1 MLKCYFYFMCIKL
14 YLFIYILYYKYR
26 YNTLRIKTHRIELKM
41 IIKEIENIENLINNS
56 QELVTWQSE
65 GK

>member
-1 MLKCYFYFMCIKL
+1 MCIKL